1 MSVIFPFRIE
11 IDLQFG
17 VAYKQRCQ
25 VATSFP
31 NKADVVPA
39 PLGDVETRTA
49 NIYLSNE
56 LPEATTVDSASALV
70 FNNVFDRFKSPAR
83 AARVSSTYCFPI
95 FNFETVGG
103 ISMLATSFAPRH
115 RCINSREDFMTNLSV
130 KIAVAMLLLSSP
142 GTSALAQQSTTPP
155 LAAMPVPSELDLA
168 KMIWST
174 LAALDHA
181 NQSGNYSVLRDL
193 SAPGFQSANNPSQ
206 LSNIFSALRESRL
219 DLSNALLLAPTYS
232 AAPAV
237 SSDNILDVRGFFGLR
252 PTAVSFQLQ
261 YQWVGGRW
269 RLFGVA
275 INPATMAQSMPGPA
289 SPSVVPAKPDKD
301 KKR

>member
-1 MSVIFPFRIE
+1 
-11 IDLQFG
+11 
-17 VAYKQRCQ
+17 
-25 VATSFP
+25 
-31 NKADVVPA
+31 
-39 PLGDVETRTA
+39 
-49 NIYLSNE
+49 
-56 LPEATTVDSASALV
+56 
-70 FNNVFDRFKSPAR
+70 
-83 AARVSSTYCFPI
+83 
-95 FNFETVGG
+95 
-103 ISMLATSFAPRH
+103 
-115 RCINSREDFMTNLSV
+115 MTNLSV

-275 INPATMAQSMPGPA
+275 INPATVAQSMPGPA
-289 SPSVVPAKPDKD
+289 STSVVPAKPDKD

>member
-1 MSVIFPFRIE
+1 
-11 IDLQFG
+11 
-17 VAYKQRCQ
+17 
-25 VATSFP
+25 
-31 NKADVVPA
+31 
-39 PLGDVETRTA
+39 
-49 NIYLSNE
+49 
-56 LPEATTVDSASALV
+56 
-70 FNNVFDRFKSPAR
+70 
-83 AARVSSTYCFPI
+83 
-95 FNFETVGG
+95 
-103 ISMLATSFAPRH
+103 
-115 RCINSREDFMTNLSV
+115 MTNLSV

-181 NQSGNYSVLRDL
+181 NQSGNY
-193 SAPGFQSANNPSQ
+193 
-206 LSNIFSALRESRL
+206 
-219 DLSNALLLAPTYS
+219 PTYS

-289 SPSVVPAKPDKD
+289 SLPWYTAKPEND